1 MVLKLIAY
9 KARYKKYRPRAD
21 TSMIQ
26 GIMSFSTTEDLAALS
41 DSEILARSKREP
53 ELFAVLVRRYE
64 AALLR
69 RAKTILYTNEDAEE
83 AVQDAFTKMYL
94 YADKYS
100 PQEGASFSSWMYT
113 ILNRVAYTK
122 YAARRKERSHTA
134 ELEPEHYE
142 SLPDARAEFL
152 EDLSIRNEVLAA
164 LAKLPETAAKLLRL
178 QFIEGKTQEEI
189 AQSENLSIPAV
200 KTRVHRAKKLFK
212 QAYDEQNHVD

>member
-1 MVLKLIAY
+1 MLAN
-9 KARYKKYRPRAD
+9 
-21 TSMIQ
+21 
-26 GIMSFSTTEDLAALS
+26 IMSFSIAEPDALT
-41 DSEILARSKREP
+41 DAEVLARSRKKP
-53 ELFAVLVRRYE
+53 ELFALLVRRYE

-69 RAKTILYTNEDAEE
+69 RARTILKSPEDAEE
-83 AVQDAFTKMYL
+83 AVQDAFTKMFL
-94 YADKYS
+94 YADKYH

-122 YAARRKERSHTA
+122 YRAKTIERGRVA

-164 LAKLPETAAKLLRL
+164 LAKLPETAAKILRL
-178 QFIEGKTQEEI
+178 QFIEGKSQEEI
-189 AQSENLSIPAV
+189 AELERLSIPAV

-212 QAYDEQNHVD
+212 QAYDKQNDL